1 VSADD
6 GQQLAGLPGRGG
18 RDVQPDSRRNEK
30 LALMETM
37 TKRLPVLRATV
48 GISQGELAEYVGISR
63 QTYCA
68 LEQGKRGMS
77 WNVFLALFL
86 FFLSN
91 TETNELLKKERGYIA
106 AVYRF
111 LQYRPE

>member
-1 VSADD
+1 M
-6 GQQLAGLPGRGG
+6 
-18 RDVQPDSRRNEK
+18 QPDSRRNEK